1 MTLAAS
7 DSHNALSYL
16 QGQFISIASACAF
29 VLDDPITEC
38 TRNETPLAIP
48 SWSIGKDSG
57 CQGRWRRFSMRAP
70 YLEAD
75 ISRSGYTNS
84 VPAPMLLLAVY
95 LSSFPTFF
103 VTLMIPGKMATA
115 KAQLSQ
121 VMMIP
126 KNQLSRKSC
135 LVKLGTTARTIRPIP
150 IITELFLNCS
160 LGIGLL
166 VHVGATRQTLHESC
180 RTADYSSLGFGSMI

>member
-1 MTLAAS
+1 
-7 DSHNALSYL
+7 
-16 QGQFISIASACAF
+16 
-29 VLDDPITEC
+29 
-38 TRNETPLAIP
+38 
-48 SWSIGKDSG
+48 
-57 CQGRWRRFSMRAP
+57 MRAP

-75 ISRSGYTNS
+75 ISRSGYTNT

-95 LSSFPTFF
+95 LSSFCTFF
-103 VTLMIPGKMATA
+103 VTLMIPEKI
-115 KAQLSQ
+115 QLSQ

-126 KNQLSRKSC
+126 KNQLIRKSC
-135 LVKLGTTARTIRPIP
+135 LVKLGMTARTIRPIP